1 MSKEGRRVVI
11 AHRGASGHEEEHTW
25 KAYDKAIEMGA
36 DYIEQDLQLTQD
48 GHLVISHDS
57 TVDRMTDG
65 EGKIKDMTLSE
76 IKRLRTSNGQGILTL
91 DEVISEYG
99 DSIKYYIETKRP
111 QSDEM
116 DEELIKV
123 LLKHNLIGVDKKRE
137 QVVIQ
142 SFSKESLQ
150 NIHEQYSD
158 IFLAYLLKE
167 PKESD
172 IDEATEFAS
181 AIGPKVANM
190 TQDIVDYAHDKGLLV
205 HPYTVNKE
213 SDIQA
218 AIDKGVD
225 GFFTNYPDRG
235 VALFKE

>member
-1 MSKEGRRVVI
+1 MVV

-65 EGKIKDMTLSE
+65 TGKISDMNLSE
-76 IKRLRTSNGQGILTL
+76 IKRLRTPQGQQILTL
-91 DEVISEYG
+91 DEVLRHYG
-99 DSIKYYIETKRP
+99 TSIKYYIETKRP
-111 QSDEM
+111 QSQAMDDE
-116 DEELIKV
+116 LV
-123 LLKHNLIGVDKKRE
+123 RLLVKHNLIGIDRVKE
-137 QVVIQ
+137 QVIIQ

-158 IFLAYLLKE
+158 IFLVYLLKE
-167 PKESD
+167 PTISD
-172 IDEATEFAS
+172 LNEAVEFANG
-181 AIGPKVANM
+181 IGPRFASDKTNKSL
-190 TQDIVDYAHDKGLLV
+190 VDAAHARGLLV
-205 HPYTVNKE
+205 HPYTVN
-213 SDIQA
+213 SNADIQKV
-218 AIDKGVD
+218 ISYGVD

-235 VALFKE
+235 VALFKG